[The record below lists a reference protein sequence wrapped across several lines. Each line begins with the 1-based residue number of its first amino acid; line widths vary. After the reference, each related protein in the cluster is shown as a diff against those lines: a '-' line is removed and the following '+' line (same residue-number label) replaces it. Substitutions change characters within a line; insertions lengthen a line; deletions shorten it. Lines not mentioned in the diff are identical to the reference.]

1 MSRVEARELVR
12 PRSLV
17 SDVAGLCD
25 GSLDPRGYVIDLCNR
40 IEECEPAVHAFVP
53 ETNRRSRLLDCVPS
67 ADPATVDTPRLRG
80 VLVGVKDVIR
90 VDGFPTRAGSRLP
103 PELLDGPQAAVVD
116 RLLAAG
122 AQVAGKT
129 VTAEFA
135 VMAPGATTNPHDTA
149 RTPGGS
155 SSGSAAAVAAG
166 MVPLAI
172 GTQTLGSVIRPAAFC
187 GIVGFRPSWG
197 TIPSTGVIANA
208 PTLDTVGLF
217 TADVPSATLA
227 AQVLCGWGS
236 FRIQARPPVLGVPAG
251 PYLNQASPLA
261 RASFEAQ
268 LAGLAA
274 AGITLRAAPLV
285 DDLDAFT
292 ESLLVINRY
301 ELAQV
306 HTTWFAAH
314 PSRYRQVTATAI
326 QHGMTISPAEYAHAL
341 RWRTGYISGLTST
354 MDKYGID
361 AWITPAATGPA
372 PLGLSTTGDPA
383 MSAPFSL
390 AGMPAITLPAPSTHT
405 RLPLGLQL
413 AARPG
418 ADQLLLAQAALV
430 ETALQTG

>member
-1 MSRVEARELVR
+1 MGRVEARKLVR

-17 SDVAGLCD
+17 SDVAGLRD
-25 GSLDPRGYVIDLCNR
+25 GSIDPRSYVSELCDR
-40 IEECEPAVHAFVP
+40 IEACEPAVHAFLP
-53 ETNRRSRLLDCVPS
+53 ETDRRSRLLAS
-67 ADPATVDTPRLRG
+67 APTANPAATVDTPRLRG

-90 VDGFPTRAGSRLP
+90 VDGFPTRAGSRVP

-197 TIPSTGVIANA
+197 TIPTTGVIANA

-227 AQVLCGWGS
+227 AEVLCGWGS
-236 FRIQARPPVLGVPAG
+236 SRIEAQPPVLGVPTG
-251 PYLNQASPLA
+251 PYLNQASALA
-261 RASFEAQ
+261 RSSFDAQ

-274 AGITLRAAPLV
+274 AGITVRAAPLV

-292 ESLLVINRY
+292 EWLLVINRY

-314 PSRYRQVTATAI
+314 PCPATAR
-326 QHGMTISPAEYAHAL
+326 SPPP
-341 RWRTGYISGLTST
+341 RSSTG
-354 MDKYGID
+354 
-361 AWITPAATGPA
+361 
-372 PLGLSTTGDPA
+372 
-383 MSAPFSL
+383 
-390 AGMPAITLPAPSTHT
+390 
-405 RLPLGLQL
+405 
-413 AARPG
+413 
-418 ADQLLLAQAALV
+418 
-430 ETALQTG
+430 